1 MLGERVA
8 NSNAYKP
15 GEVINMS
22 GAELW
27 FILHFHKE
35 MCHFPGDTWPSWSS
49 FHFSSLYRDRN
60 MK

>member
-15 GEVINMS
+15 WQVINIS

-35 MCHFPGDTWPSWSS
+35 TCDFPGDT
-49 FHFSSLYRDRN
+49 
-60 MK
+60 